1 MADDLQDIEK
11 DAPLNSRSKSLNV
24 VHLLKDAGSLDPVE
38 GAIKLTEQYLV
49 EAAQSAEMLPDSMCI
64 HLLKMIQK
72 IQIQVK
78 NDNYS

>member
-1 MADDLQDIEK
+1 M
-11 DAPLNSRSKSLNV
+11 

-38 GAIKLTEQYLV
+38 SAIKLTEQYLV